1 MSVRELVMLGTGAD
15 VPTKRRN
22 LHGLLIRWDDEGVLV
37 DPAEGTQRQMIFSD
51 VTATSL
57 TRVFI
62 SQFAAD
68 HCLGLAGICQ
78 RISLDRVPHA
88 IEVAFPASGRVYYDR
103 LRKASVYHAAARLEP
118 VPLEAAGVF
127 ADRADLQIS
136 AAPVARGETED
147 DDIWGFR
154 LQERDRRTMLPD
166 ALREA
171 GVFGPTIKTLQR
183 EGQVEVEG
191 RVVRLDDVSVPRPG
205 QAVAYLPP
213 CRPSDAAI
221 ALARDA
227 AVLVCRNVRLEA
239 EREDAGRRG
248 EMTTG
253 EVARLASEAG
263 VGQLVL
269 TGFLPGVDDAAAH
282 RDEVATIFDRVRA
295 AQDGDRF
302 PIPRPRKPGG

>member
-22 LHGLLIRWDDEGVLV
+22 LHGLLIRWDDEGILV
-37 DPAEGTQRQMIFSD
+37 DPAEGTQRQMIFAD

-78 RISLDRVPHA
+78 RISLDRVPHG

-118 VPLEAAGVF
+118 VPLDTPGAF
-127 ADRADLQIS
+127 ADLADRKLL
-136 AAPVARGETED
+136 AAPVHGIGAQD
-147 DDIWGFR
+147 DEVWGFR

-166 ALREA
+166 ALRES
-171 GVFGPTIKTLQR
+171 GVVGPTIKVLQR
-183 EGQVEVEG
+183 EGQVEVDG
-191 RVVRLDDVSVPRPG
+191 RVVRLEDVSVPRPG

-213 CRPSDAAI
+213 CRPSDAAVE
-221 ALARDA
+221 LARGA
-227 AVLVCRNVRLEA
+227 AVLVCRNVRLESERADA
-239 EREDAGRRG
+239 ERRG
-248 EMTTG
+248 EMTAL
-253 EVARLASEAG
+253 EAALIASDAG

-269 TGFLPGVDDAAAH
+269 TGFLPHVDDPSAHREEAAAQFE
-282 RDEVATIFDRVRA
+282 RVSVAE
-295 AQDGDRF
+295 DGDRVAV
-302 PIPRPRKPGG
+302 PRPRKPGA

>member
-22 LHGLLIRWDDEGVLV
+22 LHGLLIRWDDEGILV
-37 DPAEGTQRQMIFSD
+37 DPAEGTQRQMIFAD

-68 HCLGLAGICQ
+68 HCLGLAGVCQ

-88 IEVAFPASGRVYYDR
+88 IEVAFPAAGRVYYDR

-118 VPLEAAGVF
+118 VPLTASGTF
-127 ADRADLQIS
+127 ADLADRQLI
-136 AAPVARGETED
+136 AAPVHRGERED
-147 DDIWGFR
+147 SDVWGFR

-171 GVFGPTIKTLQR
+171 GVTGPTIKVLQR

-191 RVVRLDDVSVPRPG
+191 RVVRLEDVSVHRPG
-205 QAVAYLPP
+205 QAIAYLPP
-213 CRPSDAAI
+213 CRPSDVAVE
-221 ALARDA
+221 LARGA

-239 EREDAGRRG
+239 ERTDAERRG
-248 EMTTG
+248 EMTAL
-253 EVARLASEAG
+253 EAALIASDAG

-269 TGFLPGVDDAAAH
+269 TGFLPHVDDPAAH
-282 RDEVATIFDRVRA
+282 RDEAAAHFDPVRVAE
-295 AQDGDRF
+295 DGDRV
-302 PIPRPRKPGG
+302 PVPRPRKPRA